1 MRMSGGVLVAVFG
14 ILFALTGRA
23 WAAGAAPEIDPT
35 SAVAGLM
42 LVVGRI
48 LLYLERRPR
57 R

>member
-1 MRMSGGVLVAVFG
+1 MRMSGGILVAVFG

-23 WAAGAAPEIDPT
+23 WAAGAAPEIAPT

-42 LVVGRI
+42 LVVGSI
-48 LLYLERRPR
+48 FLYLERRPR